1 MAFMALMF
9 FALGLADV
17 FHPLLPGH
25 PGRSDV
31 LWEGR
36 GGDLGNL
43 GHRTLSG
50 HRTLDAGHWTQ
61 RARDARTDNAEPDR
75 HKTAKKA
82 Q

>member
-43 GHRTLSG
+43 GSSHTVSARDAG
-50 HRTLDAGHWTQ
+50 RWTLDAMSTRCTHG
-61 RARDARTDNAEPDR
+61 
-75 HKTAKKA
+75 
-82 Q
+82 